1 MTDCDHRWVTKNGV
15 TGCEACGEAA
25 PKNGYAPRHLVPGT
39 STQVD
44 VESEILRLSAR
55 LEEATDDLA
64 RLLVAEAEAEVQ
76 HKREWATSTLKS
88 NEGTVAQREA
98 HATLQ
103 TVDALVQRKITAAL
117 ASAQKELC
125 HSLRAQ
131 LSALQTLAA
140 NIRAQV

>member
-1 MTDCDHRWVTKNGV
+1 MT
-15 TGCEACGEAA
+15 A
-25 PKNGYAPRHLVPGT
+25 LVAGR

-55 LEEATDDLA
+55 LEEATDEYA
-64 RLLVAEAEAEVQ
+64 RLITLAAEAEVQ
-76 HKREWATSTLKS
+76 HKKEWAQATLQS

-98 HATLQ
+98 HAVLKTC
-103 TVDALVQRKITAAL
+103 DALLQRKISEAL
-117 ASAQKELC
+117 AGAQKELC
-125 HSLRAQ
+125 HSFRSQ

>member
-1 MTDCDHRWVTKNGV
+1 MT
-15 TGCEACGEAA
+15 AI
-25 PKNGYAPRHLVPGT
+25 PQRHLVPGT

-55 LEEATDDLA
+55 LETATDEYA
-64 RLLVAEAEAEVQ
+64 RLITLAAEAEVN
-76 HKREWATSTLKS
+76 HKREWAQATLKS
-88 NEGTVAQREA
+88 GEGTVAQREA
-98 HATLQ
+98 EAVLA
-103 TVDALVQRKITAAL
+103 TVDALMQRKISEAL
-117 ASAQKELC
+117 ARAQAELA